1 MSIRNVGSKII
12 VFTSPADVIK
22 SIDVDIDQYESLFNE
37 YGDRLN
43 TILKEVQKGQKKQL
57 PEVKLPKKGKGG
69 KVEGLDFKKL
79 KSAKTDSSD
88 DWITL
93 GDVKVGRDERNEIW
107 ASVLLQLT
115 EEIQDK
121 LVALG
126 SSKEV
131 FTNIRNSGLLGNYD
145 ISIYYKDG
153 IAQTVIPIERKDDLK
168 HISISASFSAA
179 VLPNGGEEKSIK
191 EEKSSDS

>member
-1 MSIRNVGSKII
+1 MSISNVGSKII

-22 SIDVDIDQYESLFNE
+22 SIDVDIGQYESLFNE

-131 FTNIRNSGLLGNYD
+131 FTNIKNSGLLGNYD

>member
-12 VFTSPADVIK
+12 VFATPADVIK
-22 SIDVDIDQYESLFNE
+22 SIDVDIGQYESLFND

-131 FTNIRNSGLLGNYD
+131 FTNLKNSGLRFNILQRWD
-145 ISIYYKDG
+145 S
-153 IAQTVIPIERKDDLK
+153 
-168 HISISASFSAA
+168 
-179 VLPNGGEEKSIK
+179 PNSYP
-191 EEKSSDS
+191 D

>member
-131 FTNIRNSGLLGNYD
+131 FTNIKNSGLLGNYD

>member
-1 MSIRNVGSKII
+1 MSLRNVGSKIV
-12 VFTSPADVIK
+12 VFATPADVIK
-22 SIDVDIDQYESLFNE
+22 NIDGDIAQYESFFNE

-43 TILKEVQKGQKKQL
+43 GILKEVQKGQKKKT
-57 PEVKLPKKGKGG
+57 PEIKLPKKGKGG
-69 KVEGLDFKKL
+69 KIEGLDFKKL

-88 DWITL
+88 DWITV

-107 ASVLLQLT
+107 ASVLLQIT

-121 LVALG
+121 LEALA

-131 FTNIRNSGLLGNYD
+131 FTNLKNSGLLGNYD
-145 ISIYYKDG
+145 VSVYYKDG
-153 IAQTVIPIERKDDLK
+153 IAQTIIPIERRDESK

-179 VLPNGGEEKSIK
+179 VLPNGGEEESTH
-191 EEKSSDS
+191 EEKSSDD

>member
-1 MSIRNVGSKII
+1 MSISNVGSKII

-131 FTNIRNSGLLGNYD
+131 FTNIKNSGLLGNYD

>member
-1 MSIRNVGSKII
+1 MSLGNVGSKIV
-12 VFTSPADVIK
+12 VFATPADVIK
-22 SIDVDIDQYESLFNE
+22 SIDGDIAQYESFFNE

-43 TILKEVQKGQKKQL
+43 SILKEVQKGQKKQT
-57 PEVKLPKKGKGG
+57 PEIKLPKKGKGG

-88 DWITL
+88 DWITV

-107 ASVLLQLT
+107 ASVLLQIT

-121 LVALG
+121 LVDLA

-131 FTNIRNSGLLGNYD
+131 FTNLKNSGLLGNYD
-145 ISIYYKDG
+145 VSIYYKDG
-153 IAQTVIPIERKDDLK
+153 IAQTIIPIERKDESK
-168 HISISASFSAA
+168 HISVSASFSAS
-179 VLPNGGEEKSIK
+179 VLPNGGEEKSSDEK
-191 EEKSSDS
+191 KSSDD

>member
-1 MSIRNVGSKII
+1 MSLGIVGSKII
-12 VFTSPADVIK
+12 VFATPADVIK
-22 SIDVDIDQYESLFNE
+22 SIDGDIAQYESFFNE

-43 TILKEVQKGQKKQL
+43 GILKEVQKGQKKQT
-57 PEVKLPKKGKGG
+57 PEIKLPKKGKGG

-93 GDVKVGRDERNEIW
+93 GDVRVGRDERNEIW
-107 ASVLLQLT
+107 ASVLLQIT

-131 FTNIRNSGLLGNYD
+131 FTNLKNSGLLGNYD
-145 ISIYYKDG
+145 VSVYYKDG
-153 IAQTVIPIERKDDLK
+153 IAQTIIPIERKDESK
-168 HISISASFSAA
+168 HISISASFSAG
-179 VLPNGGEEKSIK
+179 VLPDGGEEESSHK
-191 EEKSSDS
+191 EKSSDD

>member
-12 VFTSPADVIK
+12 VFATPADVIK
-22 SIDVDIDQYESLFNE
+22 SIDVDIGQYESLFNE

-131 FTNIRNSGLLGNYD
+131 FTNLKNSGLLGNYD
-145 ISIYYKDG
+145 VSIYYKDG

>member
-12 VFTSPADVIK
+12 VFATPADVIK
-22 SIDVDIDQYESLFNE
+22 SIDVDIGQYESLFND

-131 FTNIRNSGLLGNYD
+131 FTNLKNSGLLGNYD
-145 ISIYYKDG
+145 VSVYYKDG

>member
-131 FTNIRNSGLLGNYD
+131 FTNIKNSGLLGNYD

-191 EEKSSDS
+191 EENQ

>member
-1 MSIRNVGSKII
+1 MSISNVGSKII
-12 VFTSPADVIK
+12 VFTSPAEVIK
-22 SIDVDIDQYESLFNE
+22 SIDVDIGQYESLFNE

-131 FTNIRNSGLLGNYD
+131 FTNIKNSGLLGNYD

>member
-22 SIDVDIDQYESLFNE
+22 SIDVDIGQYESLFNE

-131 FTNIRNSGLLGNYD
+131 FTNIKNSGLLGNYD